1 MTQKG
6 LDLIKE
12 FEGFRGEAYL
22 CPAKLPTIGYGATFY
37 MDGSKVKLGD
47 KITKEDA
54 EILLNN
60 MSEKCFGE
68 YVDKY
73 VTSKIN
79 PYQRDALISF
89 AYNCGNGSLKSST
102 LLKKVNANPSDA
114 SIRNEFM
121 KWTKGGGK
129 ELPGLVRRRKAESDL
144 YFEEWVE
151 PVTEP
156 EPEPEK
162 KELHFSG
169 QLISK

>member
-12 FEGFRGEAYL
+12 FEGFRSKAYL
-22 CPAKLPTIGYGATFY
+22 CPASIPTIGYGATFY
-37 MDGSKVKLGD
+37 MDGTKVKLGD
-47 KITKEDA
+47 TITKEDA
-54 EILLNN
+54 EILLND
-60 MSEKCFGE
+60 MSEKSFGV

-73 VTSKIN
+73 VTSTIN
-79 PYQRDALISF
+79 PLQRDALISF
-89 AYNCGNGSLKSST
+89 AYNCGNGNLKSST
-102 LLKKVNANPSDA
+102 LLKKVNANPSDT

-129 ELPGLVRRRKAESDL
+129 ELPGLVRRRKAEADL
-144 YFEEWVE
+144 YFSEWVE
-151 PVTEP
+151 PVPEP

-169 QLISK
+169 QLLSK